1 MLRHSMPRHK
11 SKRKRGRRGKRL
23 GRAAGIRATGSLPAV
38 VSLGDS
44 DKLHTILRSVETLTT
59 LMEKERLWKEA
70 RRAELSLLPCAT
82 TTNPLG
88 KMSPEAKEDEKAKGH
103 QYKGEVK
110 IAWSDVED
118 SDSDESPFIQSP
130 VVELSALR
138 GLFKADRP
146 YRTKLAF
153 VGTAVTSAA
162 GVLSNTATVA
172 SVTNV
177 AQWSAFTTL
186 FDECFVHGIYF
197 DYQPFNRNATIPP
210 GTASWASAGF
220 GLPTQ
225 SANDSAYIY
234 NAAMIW
240 VSLFG
245 ASNAYATSLAGA
257 TQMENNP
264 TRKHGR
270 TDEPFKYAW
279 KNNQRFDP
287 HGSSLDPSSTSQG
300 WCGWCEC
307 ASAGNLS
314 GFIQYQTVGAQVLG
328 DGAHVINL
336 GTLKLLFDVSFRER
350 A

>member
-1 MLRHSMPRHK
+1 MPRRK
-11 SKRKRGRRGKRL
+11 AKKKRGRRGKRL

-38 VSLGDS
+38 MSLGDP
-44 DKLHTILRSVETLTT
+44 DPLHTVMRSVETCRVL
-59 LMEKERLWKEA
+59 LEKEALWRDAQAKG
-70 RRAELSLLPCAT
+70 RAELPMAT
-82 TTNPLG
+82 PSNPLG
-88 KMSPEAKEDEKAKGH
+88 KTSPEVKEDEKAKGH

-110 IAWSDVED
+110 IAWSDIDD
-118 SDSDESPFIQSP
+118 SDSDDSPFITSP
-130 VVELSALR
+130 VVQLQALR

-177 AQWSAFTTL
+177 SQWSAFTTL
-186 FDECFVHGIYF
+186 FDECFVHAIHF
-197 DYQPFNRNATIPP
+197 DYQPFNRHATIPP

-225 SANDSAYIY
+225 SANDSSYIY
-234 NAAMIW
+234 NCAMIW

-287 HGSSLDPSSTSQG
+287 HGATVDPSSTSLG
-300 WCGWCEC
+300 WCGWVEC
-307 ASAGNLS
+307 ANASNLS
-314 GFIQYQTVGAQVLG
+314 GFIQYQTVGAQVIG